1 MIKSVRDVELAG
13 KRVLVR
19 EDYNVPLADG
29 AVRDDTRLRASLPTV
44 SYLLEQGAAVIL
56 ISHLGRPKGKVV
68 PELALDPV
76 AVSLSALLGREVRKL
91 DDCVG
96 PEVEEVCLAL
106 GPGEIVLLENSRFYS
121 QEEENDPEF
130 ASQLAAL
137 CDLYVND
144 AFAAAHRAHASTE
157 GVARAVRERGGA
169 AVAGLL
175 MERELEILGRLMD
188 EPERPFVGVLGG
200 AKVSGKIGIIERLLE
215 VCDRLLIGGGMA
227 NTFFAGMGFDMAESL
242 VEEGSI
248 EKAQELLAQG
258 RTRLVLPVDLVV
270 ADAFENTARSQT
282 VAPDQDPAGWRAL
295 DVGPNTIATF
305 ESALGGART
314 VFWNGP
320 LGVFEMERFAQGTFA
335 LAELLANMEITTVV
349 GGGDVVAAVRLSG
362 MADRFTHV
370 STGGG
375 ASLRLLE
382 GRPLPGV
389 QALNEI

>member
-130 ASQLAAL
+130 ASQLA
-137 CDLYVND
+137 DLDPQTFD
-144 AFAAAHRAHASTE
+144 AWNSTDRMSLWIN
-157 GVARAVRERGGA
+157 AYN
-169 AVAGLL
+169 GLTL
-175 MERELEILGRLMD
+175 MAI
-188 EPERPFVGVLGG
+188 
-200 AKVSGKIGIIERLLE
+200 
-215 VCDRLLIGGGMA
+215 
-227 NTFFAGMGFDMAESL
+227 
-242 VEEGSI
+242 
-248 EKAQELLAQG
+248 
-258 RTRLVLPVDLVV
+258 VDDYPIQSSFL
-270 ADAFENTARSQT
+270 
-282 VAPDQDPAGWRAL
+282 
-295 DVGPNTIATF
+295 
-305 ESALGGART
+305 
-314 VFWNGP
+314 
-320 LGVFEMERFAQGTFA
+320 
-335 LAELLANMEITTVV
+335 
-349 GGGDVVAAVRLSG
+349 
-362 MADRFTHV
+362 
-370 STGGG
+370 
-375 ASLRLLE
+375 ASLRFPKNSIRQISGVWDRLE
-382 GRPLPGV
+382 FEIMGRPTTLDQIEHGILRQDFNDPRIHFALVCAALGCPPLRNEPYLGDRLDEQLDDQV
-389 QALNEI
+389 RQFLEDSKKFRIDRSTNTVYLSKILDWYGEDFSSESGDPVYFRGHDLEEKAVLRFISEYLSPEERKYLKEADYRLRYLDYDWSLNER